1 MAMFEEFY
9 SFVRPPF
16 GRDPQVSELFLT
28 ESHKEMLA
36 RMQYAAERRQ
46 FALCTGEVGAGKSTM
61 ARLLDS
67 KLSSARYVVLYITDS
82 DLTPRNFY
90 YEVLHQL
97 GHIPRF
103 YRGDAKRQLNRVILD
118 LYENHRKTPV
128 IIIDEG
134 HLLKR
139 EMLEEIRFL
148 TNFKMDSFSPMSLI
162 LLGQPELRRILS
174 TQIYEA
180 IVQRLN
186 LRFHLPGMSL
196 EETKGYIAHHLHVAG
211 AANALFTDAAIE
223 IIHDYTQ
230 GIPRKIN
237 NVCLA
242 SLLAGFAER
251 KRLIDD
257 YTVRVVIEQEFAF

>member
-16 GRDPQVSELFLT
+16 GRDLQVSELFLT

-196 EETKGYIAHHLHVAG
+196 EETTYLEFSKWVQFFGDPMLTAALVDRVTHRAHILNMNG
-211 AANALFTDAAIE
+211 E
-223 IIHDYTQ
+223 SY
-230 GIPRKIN
+230 
-237 NVCLA
+237 
-242 SLLAGFAER
+242 
-251 KRLIDD
+251 RLKEGRARQVMVD
-257 YTVRVVIEQEFAF
+257 QS